1 MKKIVKLVSFAIL
14 INLNSIF
21 AVDKYTVVKV
31 LGNITIKKT
40 GVQLKQGDV
49 ILANEPIDF
58 KTSEAKASVISSEK
72 GRFILSASNAF
83 NGISNVKSNLLPP
96 MGNISSRS
104 GLILNLTDLKTN
116 FSENYLILKQV
127 ELSIGKSVFPMNDS
141 SFFYF
146 SYLYKQENINKK
158 LSHKNDTLLIIEK
171 ELFLVDGLSIAHSES
186 TSVKLNYKSGKS
198 SLFITEFNVITP
210 NNDQIVKEVKII
222 LDQSKNKIY
231 KDVLEDVISYFTEF
245 YGKTDSK
252 NVKNW
257 LKDNFNFQQ

>member
-58 KTSEAKASVISSEK
+58 KSSEAKASVISSEK

-104 GLILNLTDLKTN
+104 GLILNLTDLKSN
-116 FSENYLILKQV
+116 FSV
-127 ELSIGKSVFPMNDS
+127 
-141 SFFYF
+141 
-146 SYLYKQENINKK
+146 
-158 LSHKNDTLLIIEK
+158 
-171 ELFLVDGLSIAHSES
+171 
-186 TSVKLNYKSGKS
+186 LN
-198 SLFITEFNVITP
+198 V
-210 NNDQIVKEVKII
+210 
-222 LDQSKNKIY
+222 
-231 KDVLEDVISYFTEF
+231 
-245 YGKTDSK
+245 
-252 NVKNW
+252 
-257 LKDNFNFQQ
+257 